1 MRKNDCAIEDES
13 ILDCDIY
20 RAVVSSEWAT
30 YCRENQGFVRLFMN
44 TLLCFIIKTVNIE
57 YLYNR

>member
-20 RAVVSSEWAT
+20 RAVVLANEKLIVGV
-30 YCRENQGFVRLFMN
+30 NQEFAKLSFYKQ
-44 TLLCFIIKTVNIE
+44 IIMFYYIYSFK
-57 YLYNR
+57 